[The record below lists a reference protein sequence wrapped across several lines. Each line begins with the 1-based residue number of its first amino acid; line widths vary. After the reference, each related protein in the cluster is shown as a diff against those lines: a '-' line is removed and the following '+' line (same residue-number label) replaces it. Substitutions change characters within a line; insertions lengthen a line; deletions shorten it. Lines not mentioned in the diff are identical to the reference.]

1 MDWSALSSSILQ
13 LELAVGR
20 FLWESAFVWMPLGL
34 GYVFWRLWLNYV
46 RQYWIASQE
55 WVLLEI
61 KMPREITKSPAA
73 MEVVLTALHQTSEG
87 NLIDKFIKG
96 RVRSWFSL
104 ELVSTGGT
112 LHFYIR
118 TQRNFK
124 NLIEA
129 QIYSQYPQVEVH
141 EVDDYVRA
149 VPYDPSKPDW
159 DLWAMELKFLKED
172 AYPIKT
178 YIDYGLDKDPKEEF
192 KIDPMLPMLEMLGS
206 LGPSEHAW
214 VQWLI
219 TATRDRFH
227 KPGTWFGKQNWRD
240 EAKKVVDKLTEK
252 EKDKGDK
259 ENALA
264 AGELKLTSWQ
274 REVVKAVERSLS
286 KLAFDTGIR
295 MVYTAPKDIFSKAAI
310 AGLSSSVKQYNSE
323 HLNGFKPLRSTSFD
337 YPWQDPTGRRLTK
350 RKRKMFRAYCERGYF
365 YVPHS
370 LKPMVLNT
378 EELATMYH
386 FPGQVAETPT
396 LDRIGSKRSEPPAN
410 LPIN

>member
-1 MDWSALSSSILQ
+1 MDWSAISSALLQ
-13 LELAVGR
+13 LEFAVGR
-20 FLWESAFVWMPLGL
+20 FLLESAFVWMPLGL
-34 GYVFWRLWLNYV
+34 GFIFWQLWLNYI

-55 WVLLEI
+55 WILLEI
-61 KMPREITKSPAA
+61 KMPREISKSPAA
-73 MEVVLTALHQTSEG
+73 MEVVLTALHQTSDG

-118 TQRNFK
+118 AQKNFK

-141 EVDDYVRA
+141 EVDDYVREI
-149 VPYDPSKPDW
+149 PYDPTKADW
-159 DLWAMELKFLKED
+159 ELWAAELKFLKED

-178 YIDYGLDKDPKEEF
+178 YVDYGLDKDPKEEF
-192 KIDPMLPMLEMLGS
+192 KIDPMLPMIEMLGS

-214 VQWLI
+214 VQWLVV
-219 TATRDRFH
+219 ATRDRFN
-227 KPGTWFGKQNWRD
+227 KPGTWFGKQNWRK
-240 EAKKVVDKLTEK
+240 EAEKLVDKLTEK
-252 EKDKGDK
+252 EKSKND
-259 ENALA
+259 
-264 AGELKLTSWQ
+264 AGIITGEFKLTTWQ
-274 REVVKAVERSLS
+274 RDIVKAVERGIS

-295 MVYTAPKDIFSKAAI
+295 LVYTAPKDIFSKAVV
-310 AGLSSSVKQYNSE
+310 AGIGSSVKQYNSE

-337 YPWQDPTGRRLTK
+337 YPWQDPTGKRLTK
-350 RKRKMFRAYCERGYF
+350 LKRKMFRAYCDRGYF
-365 YVPHS
+365 FAPYH

-396 LDRIGSKRSEPPAN
+396 LDRIGSKRAEPPAN